1 MKAVE
6 TPTAPPDVFANVRDS
21 APDELLSFLDQIT
34 LFLPDGVKYRLK
46 QVLDSLPPQGD
57 NLQKVLELVRC
68 QWKDLQTQEWVQI
81 AVVGPAQTGKSS
93 LVGAISERQLV
104 GSEPI
109 FSIVDIRGLDE
120 FLGYRSGDRL
130 HDRLEHADVI
140 LLILDGQFELSESTR
155 RLYERLRNLNKPVLV
170 VLNKMDLVEAP
181 GDALRKARKQLG
193 ANVFGA
199 SAFQPETTEL
209 LLKAIVDT
217 DPKTLSPLTQ
227 RFPKFR
233 RSICTGIVSQAA
245 FSGAIVGAIPIP
257 VADLLPITAIQT
269 GMLLKIARVFGY
281 ELNRERA
288 RELLPMLVAGVAV
301 REASHRLRRRYPE
314 YRKLIAVSIA
324 GLWTFLIGQAAISYF
339 ENFSKSLHRDS
350 SSDLPS
356 ASMGQEIQ

>member
-1 MKAVE
+1 MKAVQ
-6 TPTAPPDVFANVRDS
+6 TPTTPPDVFANVRDS
-21 APDELLSFLDQIT
+21 APDELLSLLDQIA
-34 LFLPDGVKYRLK
+34 LFLPEGVKYRLK
-46 QVLDSLPPQGD
+46 QVLDSLPPEGD

-93 LVGAISERQLV
+93 LVGAISKRQLA

-109 FSIVDIRGLDE
+109 FRIVDLRGLDE
-120 FLGYRSGDRL
+120 FLGYQSGESL
-130 HDRLEHADVI
+130 SDRLEQADVI
-140 LLILDGQFELSESTR
+140 LLILDGQYELAESTKR
-155 RLYERLRNLNKPVLV
+155 MYERLRSLNKPVLV
-170 VLNKMDLVEAP
+170 VLNKIDLVEVP
-181 GDALRKARKQLG
+181 RDALRKARKQLG

-199 SAFQPETTEL
+199 SAVQPETTER
-209 LLKAIVDT
+209 LLKAIVDA

-227 RFPKFR
+227 RFPSFR

-288 RELLPMLVAGVAV
+288 RELLPMLIAGIAV
-301 REASHRLRRRYPE
+301 REASHRLRRRFPE
-314 YRKLIAVSIA
+314 YRKLIAVSFA

-339 ENFSKSLHRDS
+339 ENMSKFLHRDS
-350 SSDLPS
+350 SSDLSS
-356 ASMGQEIQ
+356 AAMGQEIQ